1 VLLVK
6 IERQFFVPEITN
18 IDLDLLALFEN
29 LTGSMFG
36 QTGGVVD
43 WRVCSQNQGHE
54 TSTWVALAAS
64 QAGEKTSP
72 FQNCCMFSK
81 SFLTQLIIS

>member
-1 VLLVK
+1 MK
-6 IERQFFVPEITN
+6 IERQFFVPEITD
-18 IDLDLLALFEN
+18 IELDLLALFEN

-36 QTGGVVD
+36 QTGGVVG

-54 TSTWVALAAS
+54 TSTWVAHVAS